1 MYLQGWQL
9 SHRVVPVGNERRGRR
24 MPKKILIV
32 DDEPDVRTYLSSV
45 LEENG
50 YASISAKDGVEGLEV
65 LRKEKPDLV
74 LLDLMMPKKSGI
86 TMFQELRK
94 DETLSNIP
102 VVIVTGVSE
111 VTGVDFRNFMYK
123 QPLRDE
129 KKFVE
134 TTGLTKYTIPDG
146 YIEKP
151 ISPDELIKVVK
162 EALKE

>member
-1 MYLQGWQL
+1 MA
-9 SHRVVPVGNERRGRR
+9 
-24 MPKKILIV
+24 KKILIV
-32 DDEPDVRTYLSSV
+32 DDEPDFATFLSV
-45 LEENG
+45 LLEENG
-50 YASISAKDGVEGLEV
+50 YESVSARDGVEGLKV

-94 DETLSNIP
+94 DPNLSNIP
-102 VVIVTGVSE
+102 VIVVTGVSE

-129 KKFVE
+129 KKFAE

-146 YIEKP
+146 YIEKLVDP
-151 ISPDELIKVVK
+151 KGLIKDIK
-162 EALKE
+162 ETLGE